1 MKKFFEKNKKKLIIG
16 GLVVGGIVLPIL
28 AFACGKKSGHTA
40 TIILKNLDAIDNL
53 KTPDINFGFNDL
65 GEAIT
70 KFQELSAAA
79 PDGTISLWNKGMEGF
94 EYLVQDLS

>member
-40 TIILKNLDAIDNL
+40 TIILKNFEAI
-53 KTPDINFGFNDL
+53 KAPDIGFGFNDL
-65 GEAIT
+65 SEAIT
-70 KFQELSAAA
+70 KFQELSTTA
-79 PDGTISLWNKGMEGF
+79 PDGTIALWNKGMEGF